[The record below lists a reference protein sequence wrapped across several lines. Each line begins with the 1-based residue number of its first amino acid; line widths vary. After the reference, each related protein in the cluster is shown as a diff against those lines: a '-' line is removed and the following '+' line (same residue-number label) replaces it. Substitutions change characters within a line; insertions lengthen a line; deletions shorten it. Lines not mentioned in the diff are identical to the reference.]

1 MDGRRRRAQRSR
13 ERLLDAIEAA
23 LREADVFKPESIA
36 SRAGVSLSTLF
47 RQFKDLD
54 GLDAA
59 MRERVTA
66 RIAPRLADLA
76 FAGDTADRVRQLVER
91 RTAAFAELAPFQR
104 VVRRQPTQTEAER
117 VAQARLADA
126 LRVQLDAALG
136 AALSAPDRAGTRAL
150 VEALL
155 SFEAWE
161 NLTFAQRLEP
171 GRASGLLV
179 RGVLALLDYGE

>member
-1 MDGRRRRAQRSR
+1 VDGRRQRAERNR

-36 SRAGVSLSTLF
+36 SRAGLSLSTLF
-47 RQFKDLD
+47 RHFKDLD

-66 RIAPRLADLA
+66 RIRPHLADLA
-76 FAGDTADRVRQLVER
+76 FAGDTPDRVRQLVAR
-91 RTAAFAELAPFQR
+91 RAAAFAELAPFQR
-104 VVRRQPTQTEAER
+104 VVRRQPTEAEAER

-126 LRVQLDAALG
+126 LRIQLDAALG
-136 AALSAPDRAGTRAL
+136 AELSAPERAGTRAL

-155 SFEAWE
+155 SVEAWE
-161 NLTFAQRLEP
+161 NLTFGQRLEP

-179 RGVLALLDYGE
+179 QGVLALLHRGE